1 MAREVNKCSTL
12 KDLNSLLRNFNFVLN
27 TVGTSDESDQM
38 RKVCGSDGLRNLVG
52 LSADLETF
60 KTVVSEIQA
69 RNNQVKRGY
78 GLCCMSFSSRPNSQ
92 AAVVFPSH
100 SAFPP
105 SAFSFFREFY
115 SFWNVCQDARMFF
128 QVISLLE
135 LNIYHGDVN
144 VQTLLTGNSIN
155 VILFGFLLRILKL
168 FLLLWVKIKMP
179 QISPA
184 KYFKL

>member
-78 GLCCMSFSSRPNSQ
+78 GLCCMSFSSHMGNSETRTH
-92 AAVVFPSH
+92 VLIPRLLLFSH
-100 SAFPP
+100 LTVLSHLQHFLSLENSIPFGMCARMLEC
-105 SAFSFFREFY
+105 FFR
-115 SFWNVCQDARMFF
+115 
-128 QVISLLE
+128 
-135 LNIYHGDVN
+135 
-144 VQTLLTGNSIN
+144 
-155 VILFGFLLRILKL
+155 
-168 FLLLWVKIKMP
+168 
-179 QISPA
+179 
-184 KYFKL
+184 